1 MSSTRIEEWI
11 VQDRRWVSDNFA
23 VVQGAFQW
31 FMDTGEW
38 PEVRALKR
46 KYAQAGQGNVD
57 VSAVVSSKP
66 TPPGLA
72 REVSLQYLKLGVR
85 HLLIL
90 REAAQLLNLL
100 VVVSNRAVEIY
111 RTSETELEVGSD
123 DPAVTDYVS
132 RISRGLPAQGP
143 LVTLQRLPK
152 LVVGD
157 YPSPVHGGMS
167 VIGEDRWS
175 MAIDEDIVLD
185 FEDLKSPADYAER
198 QGNVLERRQREAEAA
213 AGVLDPVLR
222 ELGDSAYGLSSLTGA
237 GSMQSSL
244 TEALTESG
252 PLLSWSGEILI
263 PEANIA
269 GYKAV
274 FEAETWLR
282 RLCLAA
288 LLLAE
293 GPAWAATL
301 SPGLRSQIEDES
313 QRNAARWYL
322 GVDAEEELLWAT
334 TQGQLRQLFELDSL
348 QPHLRRLCGLD
359 GSVLCARLASVG
371 QIRNALAHSRAIS
384 NDTLTILQGD
394 LAIVR
399 AAVQRFKRATLYVD
413 ADILLD
419 NFPSDLSVIG
429 ETFVEASKGFPRQQL
444 FLSATEDF
452 VFFVRLPVEPFGRWP
467 HAARLR
473 ESLDAAS
480 HLLLCVL
487 ANMDGNELQL
497 VVPRALPDDDKLET
511 LRRFMTEEVLRDAW
525 TDRPPASQHPAD
537 ICWPKLWFYENR
549 RPER

>member
-1 MSSTRIEEWI
+1 
-11 VQDRRWVSDNFA
+11 

-31 FMDTGEW
+31 FMHTGEW
-38 PEVRALKR
+38 PEVRAMKR

-72 REVSLQYLKLGVR
+72 REVSLQYLKLGVP
-85 HLLIL
+85 HLLTL
-90 REAAQLLNLL
+90 REATQLLNLL

-111 RTSETELEVGSD
+111 RTSDTELEVGSD
-123 DPAVTDYVS
+123 DPAVTDYIS
-132 RISRGLPAQGP
+132 SISRGRPAQGP
-143 LVTLQRLPK
+143 REIVQRLPK
-152 LVVGD
+152 LVAGD
-157 YPSPVHGGMS
+157 YPSPVHGGMN
-167 VIGEDRWS
+167 VIGDDGWS
-175 MAIDEDIVLD
+175 MAIDDDLILD
-185 FEDLKSPADYAER
+185 FEDLGSPADYVER

-213 AGVLDPVLR
+213 AAVLDPVFR
-222 ELGDSAYGLSSLTGA
+222 ELDDDLYRLSPSTGA
-237 GSMQSSL
+237 GSLQSSPMG
-244 TEALTESG
+244 ALAERGSR
-252 PLLSWSGEILI
+252 LSWSGEILI

-288 LLLAE
+288 LLLAD
-293 GPAWAATL
+293 GPAWAVTL
-301 SPGLRSQIEDES
+301 NPGLRSQIEDES

-348 QPHLRRLCGLD
+348 QPYLRRLCGLD

-394 LAIVR
+394 LEIVR
-399 AAVQRFKRATLYVD
+399 AAVERFKQATLY
-413 ADILLD
+413 ARSEILLD

-429 ETFVEASKGFPRQQL
+429 ETFVETSKGFPRQQL
-444 FLSATEDF
+444 FLSATDDF
-452 VFFVRLPVEPFGRWP
+452 VFFVRLPVEPLGRWP

-480 HLLLCVL
+480 HLVLCVL
-487 ANMDGNELQL
+487 ANMNGDELCL
-497 VVPRALPDDDKLET
+497 VVPRALPDEEKLET
-511 LRRFMTEEVLRDAW
+511 LRHFMTEEVLRDAW

-537 ICWPKLWFYENR
+537 ICWPRLWFYENR